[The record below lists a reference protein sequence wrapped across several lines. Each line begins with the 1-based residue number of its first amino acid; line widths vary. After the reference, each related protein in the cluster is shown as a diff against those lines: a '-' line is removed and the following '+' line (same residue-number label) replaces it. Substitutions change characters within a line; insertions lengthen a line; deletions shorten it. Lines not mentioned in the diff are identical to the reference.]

1 LTRDTTHFL
10 IGLKSLL
17 AYHRTSGIDH
27 YPRTDEIQNFLRFQP
42 SPVVPHQPV
51 VGGIIADHRKVAA
64 AGKAPWPVSLG
75 EIAEEVAV
83 CRACDLHKQ
92 RLYPVAGRGP
102 DKVRLLL
109 VGDWLAGDEHGYL
122 PPGQLFGVEQDLM
135 LARMLA
141 AIRIPL
147 DEVFITNVIKC
158 AVPASCQP
166 QACHV
171 QSCVSYL
178 RRQIMVLAP
187 EVVCTMGMVA
197 ARAVL
202 EKSQSLSSLR
212 GRIHEYEAAEEVRV
226 PVITTYHPT
235 YLLQNPEMK
244 TATWTDLQFL
254 AKFLDKK
261 SS

>member
-1 LTRDTTHFL
+1 MTRDKTRFL

-17 AYHRTSGIDH
+17 AYHRASGIDD
-27 YPRTDEIQNFLRFQP
+27 YPRNDDIQAFLRFQP
-42 SPVVPHQPV
+42 SPVVPRQPV
-51 VGGIIADHRKVAA
+51 GGEIYPDRRKMAA
-64 AGKAPWPVSLG
+64 ARNTQLPVSLA
-75 EIAEEVAV
+75 EIADEVAI

-102 DKVRLLL
+102 EKVRLLL
-109 VGDWLAGDEHGYL
+109 VGDWLAGDEHGHL

-141 AIRIPL
+141 AIHLPIS
-147 DEVFITNVIKC
+147 DVFITNVIKC
-158 AVPASCQP
+158 AVPSTCQP

-187 EVVCTMGMVA
+187 ELICTMGMVA

-202 EKSQSLSSLR
+202 EKSQPLSRLR
-212 GRIHEYEAAEEVRV
+212 GRLHEYEVAQDVKI

-254 AKFLDKK
+254 ARHLDQKAV
-261 SS
+261 

>member
-1 LTRDTTHFL
+1 M
-10 IGLKSLL
+10 L
-17 AYHRTSGIDH
+17 AYHRASGISH
-27 YPRTDEIQNFLRFQP
+27 YARNDEIRAFLRFQP
-42 SPVVPHQPV
+42 LPVELHQPAI
-51 VGGIIADHRKVAA
+51 GEIPPDGRKMAA
-64 AGKAPWPVSLG
+64 VRTTPWPVSLA

-83 CRACDLHKQ
+83 CRACELHKQ

-102 DKVRLLL
+102 EKVRLLL
-109 VGDWLAGDEHGYL
+109 VGDWLAGDEHGHL

-135 LARMLA
+135 LTRMLA

-147 DEVFITNVIKC
+147 AEVYITNVIKC
-158 AVPASCQP
+158 AVSALCQP

-187 EVVCTMGMVA
+187 EVICTMGMVA

-202 EKSQSLSSLR
+202 EKSQPLSSLR
-212 GRIHEYEAAEEVRV
+212 GRIYEYEVAEEVKI

-254 AKFLDKK
+254 AKTLDRKTP
-261 SS
+261 

>member
-1 LTRDTTHFL
+1 M
-10 IGLKSLL
+10 KSLL
-17 AYHRTSGIDH
+17 AYHRACGIDH
-27 YPRTDEIQNFLRFQP
+27 YPRSDEIQAFLRFQP
-42 SPVVPHQPV
+42 SPVVSRPPAV
-51 VGGIIADHRKVAA
+51 EAVPPDRRKIGAA
-64 AGKAPWPVSLG
+64 RQMPWPVSLA

-109 VGDWLAGDEHGYL
+109 VGDWLAGDGHGQL
-122 PPGQLFGVEQDLM
+122 PPNQLFGVEQDLM
-135 LARMLA
+135 LARMLT
-141 AIRIPL
+141 AIRVPL
-147 DEVFITNVIKC
+147 AEAFVTNVIKC
-158 AVPASCQP
+158 AVPATCQP

-187 EVVCTMGMVA
+187 EVICTMGMVA

-202 EKSQSLSSLR
+202 ERSQPLSRLR
-212 GRIHEYEAAEEVRV
+212 GRIHEYEVAEGVKI

-254 AKFLDKK
+254 AKFLDQKAP
-261 SS
+261 

>member
-1 LTRDTTHFL
+1 MTRDATHFL

-17 AYHRTSGIDH
+17 AYHRTSGIDP
-27 YPRTDEIQNFLRFQP
+27 YPRNDEIQAFLRFQP
-42 SPVVPHQPV
+42 SPVAPHQPA
-51 VGGIIADHRKVAA
+51 VGGIPPDGRKMAA
-64 AGKAPWPVSLG
+64 VRTTPWPVSLA

-92 RLYPVAGRGP
+92 RLYPVAGSGP
-102 DKVRLLL
+102 EKVRLLL
-109 VGDWLAGDEHGYL
+109 VGDWLAGDEHGHL

-147 DEVFITNVIKC
+147 AEVFITNVIKC
-158 AVPASCQP
+158 AVPATCQP

-187 EVVCTMGMVA
+187 EVICTMGMVA

-202 EKSQSLSSLR
+202 EKSQPLSRLR
-212 GRIHEYEAAEEVRV
+212 GRIHEYEVAEEVKI

-261 SS
+261 AF